1 LSELL
6 AAPKSKG
13 RRRAGFIVLM
23 LVAWLAVRLAGQS
36 ASVSTARG
44 VLSVR
49 APGFTFIEGAVLDR
63 LRAGRSVRV
72 DLDFAV
78 LSKPQG
84 PTVTETRQSFTLSF
98 DLWEERFAVTLV
110 GTPSRSASHRTS
122 ALAETWCLEQL
133 AVPLTALG
141 RYGRDAPFWIRLASH
156 VLDAAPAADAD
167 DGGGFT
173 LQTLIDRLSRRHR
186 DDELKKSMEAGPFR
200 VTD

>member
-1 LSELL
+1 
-6 AAPKSKG
+6 
-13 RRRAGFIVLM
+13 M
-23 LVAWLAVRLAGQS
+23 LVSWLTIRLAGQ
-36 ASVSTARG
+36 AITVSGARG
-44 VLSVR
+44 VLTVR
-49 APGFTFIEGAVLDR
+49 APGFTFIEGVVLER
-63 LRAGRSVRV
+63 LKAGRSVRV
-72 DLDFAV
+72 DLEVAV

-84 PTVTETRQSFTLSF
+84 PVVTETRQSFTLSF
-98 DLWEERFAVTLV
+98 DLWEERFAVTRE
-110 GTPSRSASHRTS
+110 GTPPRSASHRTS

-133 AVPLTALG
+133 TLPLTALG